1 VFALKKIKT
10 ARILYICTLKAIVM
24 TTLTIKINES
34 SKKGKAFL
42 EFAKTFFDDEKDVEI
57 IASGSKKTKVGT
69 ESPYSKAFIA
79 KIKKAE
85 TNIKKGNT
93 TRLNPDDIW
102 GSIL

>member
-1 VFALKKIKT
+1 
-10 ARILYICTLKAIVM
+10 M

-57 IASGSKKTKVGT
+57 IESESEKTKAAT
-69 ESPYSKAFIA
+69 EVVYSKAFID

-85 TNIKKGNT
+85 ANIKKGKT

>member
-1 VFALKKIKT
+1 
-10 ARILYICTLKAIVM
+10 M

-57 IASGSKKTKVGT
+57 IESGTEKTKAET
-69 ESPYSKAFIA
+69 EGIYSKAFIA

-85 TNIKKGNT
+85 ENIKNGET
-93 TRLNPDDIW
+93 TTLNPDDIW
-102 GSIL
+102 GSLGLK

>member
-57 IASGSKKTKVGT
+57 IESVSKKTKAGT
-69 ESPYSKAFIA
+69 ESNYSKEFIA

-85 TNIKKGNT
+85 ANIKKGNT